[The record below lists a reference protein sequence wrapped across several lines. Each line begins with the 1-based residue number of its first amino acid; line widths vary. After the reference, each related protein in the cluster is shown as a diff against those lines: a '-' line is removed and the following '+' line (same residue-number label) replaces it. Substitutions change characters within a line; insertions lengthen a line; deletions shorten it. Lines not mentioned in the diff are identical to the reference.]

1 LLLSCQEDDTAS
13 FWLRV
18 ALEDTPHSKSLVL
31 QYAGVE
37 ILRRILGVAQLPG
50 SLLLETKRELLER
63 SREFVLA
70 R

>member
-1 LLLSCQEDDTAS
+1 MQ
-13 FWLRV
+13 
-18 ALEDTPHSKSLVL
+18 ALKYAAPKSLAL

-50 SLLLETKRELLER
+50 SLSLETKRDLLKR

-70 R
+70 VPIEGVGDKRVVF